1 MERIPQKLTST
12 KAPAKRAR
20 VVSAPRQ
27 DGCRVVVLGLV
38 LFRDHVALHAVVEV
52 DSEEIETP
60 VWRQDE
66 VGMFVLSD
74 NLGTPYRVRS
84 GGCFVDPG
92 RHIRDWSVTIDPA
105 APEGATEF
113 TVTHTDGSV
122 QLAL

>member
-1 MERIPQKLTST
+1 MERTDEELTRT
-12 KAPAKRAR
+12 KASARKAR

-38 LFRDHVALHAVVEV
+38 LFQDHVALHAVVEG

-60 VWRQDE
+60 VWQQDE
-66 VGMFVLSD
+66 VGMFVLGD
-74 NLGTPYRVRS
+74 NLGTPYKVRH

-113 TVTHTDGSV
+113 TVTHPDGSV